1 MALDQPHAQQN
12 PSPAQQRRQ
21 EQRLTQHN
29 CSNQHG
35 HKRLEVDKGACLRD
49 RQRLQTV
56 VPKDIGQPR
65 TEYPQ
70 KGNPQPAQETDGDP
84 FPVIA
89 FAVDDLDGALDRLK
103 AKGVV
108 LPWGVEA
115 DARARWVMFHDPA
128 GNLIELVQSMRGI
141 V

>member
-1 MALDQPHAQQN
+1 MNSHLAVISLYAVDLDQSVEFYRDVIGLYLVSEGAGHPHF
-12 PSPAQQRRQ
+12 
-21 EQRLTQHN
+21 RLDGTY
-29 CSNQHG
+29 
-35 HKRLEVDKGACLRD
+35 LVMLKG
-49 RQRLQTV
+49 
-56 VPKDIGQPR
+56 K
-65 TEYPQ
+65 
-70 KGNPQPAQETDGDP
+70 PQPAQETDGDP

>member
-1 MALDQPHAQQN
+1 MNSHLAVISLYAVDLDRSVEFYRDVIGLYLVSEGAGHPHF
-12 PSPAQQRRQ
+12 
-21 EQRLTQHN
+21 RLDGTY
-29 CSNQHG
+29 
-35 HKRLEVDKGACLRD
+35 LVML
-49 RQRLQTV
+49 
-56 VPKDIGQPR
+56 
-65 TEYPQ
+65 

-115 DARARWVMFHDPA
+115 DARARWAMFHDPA

>member
-1 MALDQPHAQQN
+1 MNSHLAVISLYAVDLDQSVEFYRDVIGLYLVSEGAGHPHF
-12 PSPAQQRRQ
+12 
-21 EQRLTQHN
+21 RLDGTY
-29 CSNQHG
+29 
-35 HKRLEVDKGACLRD
+35 LVMLKG
-49 RQRLQTV
+49 
-56 VPKDIGQPR
+56 K
-65 TEYPQ
+65 
-70 KGNPQPAQETDGDP
+70 PQPAQETDGDP

-128 GNLIELVQSMRGI
+128 GNLIELVQSMRG
-141 V
+141 VV